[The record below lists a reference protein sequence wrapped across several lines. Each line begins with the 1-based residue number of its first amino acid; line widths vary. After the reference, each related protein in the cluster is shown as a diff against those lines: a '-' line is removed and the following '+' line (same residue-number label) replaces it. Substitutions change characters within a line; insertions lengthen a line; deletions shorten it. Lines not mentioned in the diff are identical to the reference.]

1 MREALFSL
9 YFLFC
14 TVNFFVDAVSVARKP
29 QTIKKWTIQMVGYAP
44 MKNDD
49 YVAVSMEAPT
59 GYIVGY
65 EPLADADRVHHML
78 LYGCTRPYAESGF
91 WRGES
96 TCGGGGA
103 HILYAWARNAPNLE
117 LPKGV
122 GFAIGDSSGESGI
135 KYLVLQ
141 VHYAAPFAG
150 NVRDYSGVTLKVA
163 AEEPPNL
170 AAVYLLFSRLP
181 IPPGQPA
188 FQNNMSCTY
197 PSRTVLHPFAFRTHT
212 HKMGR
217 LVSAFYK
224 RNGQWTMVG
233 KRNPQWP
240 QLFEDISRP
249 LEIHQGDFIAGSC
262 RFDSSDTTKVTP
274 MGSMGSNEMCN
285 FYMMVYYKASDENPF
300 PYGAYCSQQSEP
312 HSFDDYPKEGT
323 ELLPP
328 RPELEHHA
336 HQSTVP
342 FGVIE
347 EAKFS
352 SIGNVPLGQVSGLS
366 FDPSHNLVIFHRGK
380 RAWNQN
386 TFNGANELNDKTPI
400 DDDVILI
407 SKMEGKNASLVA
419 RTGKG
424 LFYLP
429 HGIFVDSDNSIYT
442 TDVGSHTVAKWK
454 LNADSSL
461 SRVWEAGT
469 PLTPGSGST
478 HFCKPTGV
486 VVKGGSIFVS
496 DGYCN
501 DRVVELTLEGK
512 YRSEFKGTGGFRIPH
527 DIVSNGET
535 HNLFVADRE
544 NGRVHELRSDGSE
557 VSIFT
562 SGLFNNIYSVD
573 TNKDNVFMIPG
584 EFRAT
589 QFGGEELPL
598 AVFVGRSG
606 TGLTQFAFA
615 PTSGPFSRPHIVRV
629 CPHGDHV
636 YVGDITEA
644 SPLIW
649 KFKIQHEGSNHETD
663 GGTVSFLSSLSLPYT
678 PHVSSGYSFLVFFL
692 FIAFLLGSAVWAK
705 KKLSSSSPQSTFSRT
720 GFKPLRMEDNL
731 GVSSDE
737 SDLD

>member
-1 MREALFSL
+1 MLS
-9 YFLFC
+9 
-14 TVNFFVDAVSVARKP
+14 
-29 QTIKKWTIQMVGYAP
+29 G
-44 MKNDD
+44 NDD

-59 GYIVGY
+59 VGY
-65 EPLADADRVHHML
+65 EPLANADRVHHML

-150 NVRDYSGVTLKVA
+150 NVRDYSGITLKVA

-170 AAVYLLFSRLP
+170 
-181 IPPGQPA
+181 
-188 FQNNMSCTY
+188 
-197 PSRTVLHPFAFRTHT
+197 
-212 HKMGR
+212 
-217 LVSAFYK
+217 
-224 RNGQWTMVG
+224 
-233 KRNPQWP
+233 
-240 QLFEDISRP
+240 LFEDIYRP
-249 LEIHQGDFIAGSC
+249 LEIHQNDFIAGSC
-262 RFDSSDTTKVTP
+262 RFDSSDQKEVVP

-285 FYMMVYYKASDENPF
+285 FYMMVYYKATDENPF
-300 PYGAYCSQQSEP
+300 PYGAYCSNGNPP

-323 ELLPP
+323 ELLPV

-336 HQSTVP
+336 HQSALP

-352 SIGNVPLGQVSGLS
+352 LIGSVHLGQVSGLS

-380 RAWNQN
+380 RVWNQN
-386 TFNGANELNDKTPI
+386 TFNGANELNDKSSI
-400 DDDVILI
+400 KEDVILI

-419 RTGKG
+419 KTGKG

-429 HGIFVDSDNSIYT
+429 HGIFVDTDNSIYT
-442 TDVGSHTVAKWK
+442 TDVGSHTVAKWTM
-454 LNADSSL
+454 NSDSSL
-461 SRVWEAGT
+461 TKVWEAGT

-478 HFCKPTGV
+478 HFCKPTGI

-501 DRVVELTLEGK
+501 DRVVELTLDGK

-527 DIVSNGET
+527 DIVTNEDT

-544 NGRVHELRSDGSE
+544 NGRVHELRSDGSA

-573 TNKDNVFMIPG
+573 TNKDSVFMIPG

-589 QFGGEELPL
+589 SFGGDELPI
-598 AVFVGRSG
+598 AVFVGRAG
-606 TGLTQFAFA
+606 TGLTEFAFA
-615 PTSGPFSRPHIVRV
+615 PTSVYQRLIVFIGQRV
-629 CPHGDHV
+629 
-636 YVGDITEA
+636 
-644 SPLIW
+644 S
-649 KFKIQHEGSNHETD
+649 
-663 GGTVSFLSSLSLPYT
+663 GGFE
-678 PHVSSGYSFLVFFL
+678 
-692 FIAFLLGSAVWAK
+692 
-705 KKLSSSSPQSTFSRT
+705 R
-720 GFKPLRMEDNL
+720 
-731 GVSSDE
+731 
-737 SDLD
+737 